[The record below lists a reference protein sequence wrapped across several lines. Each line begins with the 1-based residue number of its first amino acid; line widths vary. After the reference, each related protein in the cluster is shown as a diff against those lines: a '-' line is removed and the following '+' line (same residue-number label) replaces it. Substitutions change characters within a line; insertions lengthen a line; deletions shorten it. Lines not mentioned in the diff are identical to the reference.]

1 MHMFRFFNGEKIRW
15 RISDHISLGEIFKWI
30 GFVHHYR
37 FSWWWWWCAGNIHWN
52 FFLIDQSLTFF
63 GRNFSKMLLNVHQ
76 VEEIAPYRKVYL
88 NNWAN
93 PFQNDFIF
101 FSSSRASLIMK
112 FLNIQITDL
121 SKSFRQGRPIKI
133 FFFESLGGLQ
143 EDFVARRDFFPL
155 LMRYATLL
163 WKRSNC
169 KNCSIF
175 SCNSSELK
183 QLFSAEQVGLCR
195 IDNYSILSL
204 SRSDFSLGERC
215 NWTRKWKIHRGWQ
228 KKYPSRTLQQQ
239 TLGEFNVPKL
249 FL

>member
-1 MHMFRFFNGEKIRW
+1 MNWFRASLPILVMMMMVCWKYTLKFLFNWSKFNFQRVFFR
-15 RISDHISLGEIFKWI
+15 
-30 GFVHHYR
+30 
-37 FSWWWWWCAGNIHWN
+37 
-52 FFLIDQSLTFF
+52 
-63 GRNFSKMLLNVHQ
+63 RNFSEMLFNVHQ

-133 FFFESLGGLQ
+133 FFWKPWWSSGRFCGQ
-143 EDFVARRDFFPL
+143 TRFFSL

-163 WKRSNC
+163 WKHSNC